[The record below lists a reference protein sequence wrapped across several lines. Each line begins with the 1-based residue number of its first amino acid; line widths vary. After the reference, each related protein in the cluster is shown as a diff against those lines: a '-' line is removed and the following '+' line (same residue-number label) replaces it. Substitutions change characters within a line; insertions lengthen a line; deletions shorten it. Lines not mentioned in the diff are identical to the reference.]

1 LRSLTSKGLL
11 YAAVLGVFL
20 MIGAGYTL
28 SRWHYIPPEPLAIS
42 RRFIDLVQAGDLPAA
57 YLLTNRGSYV
67 GTSLATF
74 EANIRY
80 QMAIDAFPTDRP
92 VLRIER
98 PSNPQTYGNRLR
110 RWLLG
115 RKLDQDQI
123 SFDYSVGGLPFEVRL
138 AFYEGKWR
146 IVYFQSHAA

>member
-1 LRSLTSKGLL
+1 LRSRASKGLL
-11 YAAVLGVFL
+11 CAAVLGVFL
-20 MIGAGYTL
+20 IICAGYSL
-28 SRWHYIPPEPLAIS
+28 SRWRYIPAEPLAIS
-42 RRFIDLVQAGDLPAA
+42 RHFIDLVQAGNLHAA

-74 EANIRY
+74 EANIRH

-92 VLRIER
+92 VKRIESPR
-98 PSNPQTYGNRLR
+98 SPQTYGNRFR

-123 SFDYSVGGLPFEVRL
+123 SFDYSIGGLPFEVRL
-138 AFYEGKWR
+138 AFHEGKWQ
-146 IVYFQSHAA
+146 IVYFQLHAA